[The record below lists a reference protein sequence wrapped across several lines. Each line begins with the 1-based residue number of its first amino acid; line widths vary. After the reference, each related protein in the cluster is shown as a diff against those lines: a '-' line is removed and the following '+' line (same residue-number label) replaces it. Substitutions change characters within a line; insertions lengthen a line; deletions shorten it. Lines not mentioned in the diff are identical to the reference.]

1 MSSFDIDVAGATE
14 AIENAGGIDSLM
26 QAEMGTQRSPTA
38 IDANNA
44 PASQGEQ
51 GATQDVQ
58 TPTRLRDEAGR
69 FARAEQLAAEQ
80 ASQGQETSVEDTFT
94 AVDPDTLPPELQP
107 IYKSLQADYTRK
119 TQQVAEARRQ
129 LEQYGDPSEI
139 EQAVQLYES
148 LQNPQSWPQLYEE
161 LKTELKKMGYTDAEA
176 SQAASQEVQAQQQAT
191 QSPIDF
197 TNINDPE
204 LQPFAEAYKQLQG
217 EVERM
222 KSELSAEREQ
232 ERQAQLQ
239 QSLIGELQRQE
250 NLIRQENPSYTDD
263 DVNAIYELAS
273 YHNGNLIQA
282 QQRYED
288 IVTGHLAR
296 YVASKQ
302 SAAQGSQPLSG
313 GGTQTTEPQ
322 TFETLDDAHKAAMEH
337 IRQLDALG

>member
-1 MSSFDIDVAGATE
+1 MPFDIDVAGATE
-14 AIENAGGIDSLM
+14 AIENAGGIDNLM
-26 QAEMGTQRSPTA
+26 QAEMGTQRNPDTV
-38 IDANNA
+38 NA
-44 PASQGEQ
+44 DMATPASQGDQ
-51 GATQDVQ
+51 GATQDAQ
-58 TPTRLRDEAGR
+58 TPTRVRDEAGR

-80 ASQGQETSVEDTFT
+80 AQGTEPSVEDTFST
-94 AVDPDTLPPELQP
+94 VDPNTLPPELQA

-119 TQQVAEARRQ
+119 TQTLAEARRE
-129 LEQYGDPSEI
+129 LEAYGDPSEI

-148 LQNPQSWPQLYEE
+148 LQNPQAWPQLYEE
-161 LKTELKKMGYTDAEA
+161 LKTELQKMGYSDAQA
-176 SQAASQEVQAQQQAT
+176 SQAAAQEVQAQQQAT
-191 QSPIDF
+191 QGPIDF
-197 TNINDPE
+197 TNISDPE

-217 EVERM
+217 EVDRM
-222 KSELSAEREQ
+222 KSELTADREK
-232 ERQAQLQ
+232 ERQVQLQ

-302 SAAQGSQPLSG
+302 GAAQGSQPLPG

-322 TFETLDDAHKAAMEH
+322 TFGNLDEAHAAAMEH
-337 IRQLDALG
+337 IRHLDALG